1 MSCVLSLGYLHHC
14 YIFGKLLVCWV
25 VISFLSEPLLTT
37 ILTYNQEESVRYFS
51 ISFSSDEIITLF
63 LAISIML
70 IHLDC
75 QPGDILEYT
84 NEE

>member
-1 MSCVLSLGYLHHC
+1 M
-14 YIFGKLLVCWV
+14 

-37 ILTYNQEESVRYFS
+37 ILTYNQEESARYFS

-70 IHLDC
+70 IGQILKKAC
-75 QPGDILEYT
+75 QLA
-84 NEE
+84 EENKQVI